1 MLRISAIISSAS
13 GGSPKNRL
21 SAGISMRPARE
32 KKVRGL
38 CRDHRHAADQQ
49 DAQDAK
55 LIWSGSKKHKI
66 DHREGC
72 HHQAKAPEQNVAHR
86 GSALRTSRFDCGLN
100 YLSVFLL
107 WHYPS

>member
-21 SAGISMRPARE
+21 SSRISMGPAWE

-38 CRDHRHAADQQ
+38 CRDHRRAADQQ

-55 LIWSGSKKHKI
+55 LIWSGSKKREI
-66 DHREGC
+66 DHHEGC
-72 HHQAKAPEQNVAHR
+72 HHQANAPDQHVAHR
-86 GSALRTSRFDCGLN
+86 GSALRASRFDCGLN

-107 WHYPS
+107 GHYSS